1 MKKLLLL
8 LLLAAL
14 PGGARQPKHVREEL
28 PLPCVAVKKSMAKLF
43 KENPLLRQYVEQGLG
58 MGQEEYW
65 RQAVELLRRR
75 PEKKQ
80 EVINTCRALGE
91 KIRER
96 ERLSKKYPLPEPCQR
111 AKRAMEK
118 ALREHPQ
125 LVTEQE
131 KAIGDVNQFWQSN
144 QHRWALVRDNGQ
156 LAEQQRFLDSCRSLA
171 QTYEAINGEAVKG
184 K

>member
-14 PGGARQPKHVREEL
+14 PASAKKASAKEEL

-65 RQAVELLRRR
+65 RQAVELLRRQ
-75 PEKKQ
+75 PERKR
-80 EVINTCRALGE
+80 EVMQTCRALGE

-118 ALREHPQ
+118 ALREQSHR
-125 LVTEQE
+125 VTELE
-131 KAIGDVNQFWQSN
+131 KSIGDVEQFWQSN
-144 QHRWALVRDNGQ
+144 QNQWALVRDNGQ
-156 LAEQQRFLDSCRSLA
+156 LAEQKRFLDSCRSLA
-171 QTYEAINGEAVKG
+171 QTYEALNGDAVKG